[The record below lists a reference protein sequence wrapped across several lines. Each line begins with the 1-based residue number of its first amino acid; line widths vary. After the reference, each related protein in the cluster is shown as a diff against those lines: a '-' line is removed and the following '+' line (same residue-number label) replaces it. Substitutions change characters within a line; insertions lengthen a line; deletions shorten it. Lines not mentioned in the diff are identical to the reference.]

1 MPPVTKFYRCLGSGE
16 RIPSTKIG
24 DNIVGIT
31 AQCYQLL
38 FCFSFQVD
46 CNDASD
52 ERSLVTDVQ
61 RDEEM
66 AAIEETIVNMYEMN
80 KVNGI
85 TTEKKVDGGG
95 DKEELGHNLI
105 IGDGGGVKERRD
117 VEQQSS
123 TIDVVNKSLLTG
135 QPPSSSYDC
144 YGFDDGDW
152 VALLL
157 FGKLLKKLFLGKNP
171 DGMFYLGVLASKKIA
186 DETRKYVKER
196 ARNAGTTLC
205 GFTRQR
211 LRDYFW
217 LEETRADNEESGAA
231 GDISAAIELEQLT
244 EKPLM
249 RRKKI
254 KVKRVAVVAANK
266 STTTTDTEKVIKGST
281 ETLPPLP
288 ASGSSSSDEDET

>member
-1 MPPVTKFYRCLGSGE
+1 MPPVTKFYRCLGSGR
-16 RIPSTKIG
+16 RISSAKIG

-52 ERSLVTDVQ
+52 ELSLVTVVQ
-61 RDEEM
+61 RDEEE
-66 AAIEETIVNMYEMN
+66 AIEETIANMYEMN
-80 KVNGI
+80 QVNGI
-85 TTEKKVDGGG
+85 TAKKKVDGGG
-95 DKEELGHNLI
+95 DKEEPGHNLT

-117 VEQQSS
+117 VEQQQQSP
-123 TIDVVNKSLLTG
+123 TIDVANKSLLTG
-135 QPPSSSYDC
+135 QPPSSSSCDC

-157 FGKLLKKLFLGKNP
+157 FGKLLKKTFLGKIP
-171 DGMFYLGVLASKKIA
+171 DGMFYLGVLTSKKIA

-196 ARNAGTTLC
+196 ARNADTTLC
-205 GFTRQR
+205 GFTKQR

-217 LEETRADNEESGAA
+217 LEETRVDNEESGAT
-231 GDISAAIELEQLT
+231 IELEQLT

-266 STTTTDTEKVIKGST
+266 STTTTDTEKVTKGST